1 MFPDDG
7 YTWTDAVWLTDSI
20 SAPFSTD
27 TEANLLSND
36 DFKDFLQDIF
46 FEYDK
51 DVLADLTEDVFFVY
65 DEDEDDQ
72 LDADEQDEFW
82 ALFGSGTSAMRDGQG
97 WVELDDQIND
107 LIDEIAELDTH
118 AQTML
123 DNLQALE

>member
-20 SAPFSTD
+20 SAPYSTD

-51 DVLADLTEDVFFVY
+51 DVLTDLTEDVFFVY

-82 ALFGSGTSAMRDGQG
+82 ALFGSGTSAMRDG
-97 WVELDDQIND
+97 
-107 LIDEIAELDTH
+107 
-118 AQTML
+118 
-123 DNLQALE
+123 